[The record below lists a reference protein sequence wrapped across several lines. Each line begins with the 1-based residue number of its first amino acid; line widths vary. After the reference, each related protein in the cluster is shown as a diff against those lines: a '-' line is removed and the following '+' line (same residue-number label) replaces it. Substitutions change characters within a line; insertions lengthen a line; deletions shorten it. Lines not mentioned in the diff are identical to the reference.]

1 KKLGDIQEEVLRHS
15 PPSLVSLGVRR
26 GGTSQNMLLCLS
38 ARPDEPI
45 TVALDRDAR
54 DNVLYPLFGMQ
65 LENVGSFLWKGDYI
79 VKRVTQGSIAD
90 ESGISPDDPLTI
102 QDWQVDTDK
111 GYAVL
116 QVVIKKKKA
125 GFLESAIQ
133 IAAYLETD
141 NFI

>member
-1 KKLGDIQEEVLRHS
+1 MK
-15 PPSLVSLGVRR
+15 
-26 GGTSQNMLLCLS
+26 
-38 ARPDEPI
+38 
-45 TVALDRDAR
+45 
-54 DNVLYPLFGMQ
+54 

-79 VKRVTQGSIAD
+79 VRRVTQGSIAD

-102 QDWQVDTDK
+102 LDWQVDTDK
-111 GYAVL
+111 GYALL
-116 QVVIKKKKA
+116 QVVIKKKRA